1 MRIGILGGTFDPI
14 HLGHIYLAEKVLKK
28 LSLGKIIFIPAYLPP
43 HKRGIKITPARHRYN
58 MVKLGAGK
66 KKNFS
71 VSAME
76 LRRKGRS
83 YSVETLER
91 LKQKYG
97 RSSELF
103 FITGSDSLRELSKW
117 KNIKEVLN
125 LCRFVVIKRPH
136 FGIKN
141 AEAGFILLDIG
152 AKDISATNIRK
163 RLAKELPISKLVPKA
178 VDNYIAKNRLY
189 AKELLKK

>member
-1 MRIGILGGTFDPI
+1 MKIGILGGTFDPI
-14 HLGHIYLAEKVLKK
+14 HLGHIYLAEKALKK
-28 LSLGKIIFIPAYLPP
+28 LSLGKIIFVPAYLPP

-58 MVKLGAGK
+58 MVKLAIGK

-76 LRRKGRS
+76 LRRKGSS
-83 YSVETLER
+83 YSVETLRR

-103 FITGSDSLRELSKW
+103 FITGSDSLRELNKW

-125 LCRFVVIKRPH
+125 LCRFVVVKRPL

-141 AEAGFILLDIG
+141 REAGFIVLDIG
-152 AKDISATNIRK
+152 ARDISATNIR
-163 RLAKELPISKLVPKA
+163 RRAGKELPINKLVPKA
-178 VDNYIAKNRLY
+178 VEKYIAKNRLY
-189 AKELLKK
+189 AKERLKK